1 MPLPQEVGY
10 PSLRTLPLAHHRPDL
25 MKYPALAAFAALATL
40 PMCWAT
46 QQAALSQT
54 SIVVSASAHEVE
66 KLAAS
71 ELSRYLSRL
80 YPDES
85 FPLVPDADGRRII
98 VGTPDGSPGLRD
110 LLGERAPVKPE
121 SFVVTHA
128 GGVAIVAGADPRGTL
143 YGVYALL

>member
-1 MPLPQEVGY
+1 MNTNLIHDRRAVLK
-10 PSLRTLPLAHHRPDL
+10 SA
-25 MKYPALAAFAALATL
+25 AAFAALATL

-54 SIVVSASAHEVE
+54 SIVVSASANEVE